1 MKILIISETIHA
13 GGAETFVLRLA
24 RKLIENGEQAEIL
37 SLNKDLEN
45 QNIIAQFP
53 DVKIHHLN
61 LPYLKWIKRIDKI
74 LKIAKFDFSMQ
85 LFLLKKIITK
95 KYISNYDV
103 FHSHLF
109 PVDYLMVSL
118 KIKFPKLKLVSTLH
132 GDYNEY
138 ETSWNNGVSSR
149 ILNWPH
155 KVSMVIKWMDHWVY
169 ISKNQKVLFETK
181 YKVASPKF
189 TKIYNGFEAPQM
201 NIINPLPKLDTSLRF
216 IMVSRGIR
224 MKGWEFLMN
233 AFTKL
238 TGDHQLFIV
247 GEGIFLDEMKTKFA
261 YDNRIIF
268 LGFSANPIEF
278 IKQSDVFVFS
288 SIYAAESLPTVII
301 EALYCGKPVISNAI
315 GGIPEMIVDDN
326 GHVGGILIKAND
338 NSELVEGLFNG
349 MSTYINDRS
358 LLEKHGK
365 ISSRAFAKFNMFSC
379 MESYLKIYKQ

>member
-24 RKLIENGEQAEIL
+24 RNLIENGEQAEIL
-37 SLNKDLEN
+37 SLNKDVAN
-45 QNIIAQFP
+45 QNIIAQYP

-61 LPYLKWIKRIDKI
+61 LPYLKWIKRIDKV
-74 LKIAKFDFSMQ
+74 LKIAKFDFSIQ
-85 LFLLKKIITK
+85 FFLSKKIIAK
-95 KYISNYDV
+95 KYIPNYDV

-109 PVDYLMVSL
+109 PVDYLMVNL

-138 ETSWNNGVSSR
+138 ETRWNNEVSGR
-149 ILNWPH
+149 VLNWPH
-155 KVSMVIKWMDHWVY
+155 KVSLLIKWMDHWVY
-169 ISKNQKVLFETK
+169 ISKNQKVLFETT
-181 YKVASPKF
+181 YNVVSSKF
-189 TKIYNGFEAPQM
+189 TKIYNGFDAPQM
-201 NIINPLPKLDTSLRF
+201 DIINPLSKVDTSLKF

-224 MKGWEFLMN
+224 LKGWEFLMA
-233 AFTKL
+233 AFSKL

-247 GEGIFLDEMKTKFA
+247 GEGSFLDEMKTKYA

-268 LGFSANPIEF
+268 LGFSPNPIEF

-288 SIYAAESLPTVII
+288 SIHPTESLPTVII

-326 GHVGGILIKAND
+326 GHVGGLLIKAND
-338 NSELVEGLFNG
+338 NNELVEGLLNG
-349 MSTYINDRS
+349 MLTYINDRS
-358 LLEKHGK
+358 LLVNHGK
-365 ISSRAFAKFNMFSC
+365 ISSKAFAKFDMFSC
-379 MESYLKIYKQ
+379 MQSYLKLYKQ